1 MSASLDGIVKSV
13 VSGNTIKVC
22 HPQRADKEKVLVL
35 ADVKTPRIGS
45 KNDEDEF
52 RVDYTV
58 KETGLNYATIF
69 LGDENINE
77 AVVEAGFGEVKEVKN
92 PSEDHKRLLELQ
104 KVAKENKIGRWDTGN
119 KKIAKT
125 SNNAEIDVQQ
135 LLKSFKSK
143 AINVIVEYVLNGA
156 TLKVRLP
163 THEVVLLN
171 LTGVYCPLFIK
182 NKKEGTE
189 LAQPFAKE
197 AKLHTEYRLLNRD
210 VTVLFEGIDN
220 TGNLHGSIII
230 SADETSDKPV
240 TYQEELLL
248 TGYASVD
255 ERSAPKSKY
264 AQRFRAAEQKAKDE
278 KKCLWV
284 DYQPKKQSLEQSDTD
299 FTARVLEVLSGDTLK
314 IIKNDGTEEK
324 ISLSNIKTPKYNPYA
339 KKQEKK
345 EDKEGES
352 EKKGETQPWGYEAK
366 ELLRSKVAGKEIHV
380 EVDYKKEMQSTK
392 EVRRYCTVLVNKKS
406 VAVELVREGFA
417 SVIKLRADEERSS
430 AFDQLILAEND
441 AQKRQKGIHGKRRAP
456 NQVFTNVTTFDAV
469 SKLYKLLSGKST
481 ATKGYIE
488 KVLSTNRFVIN
499 LPGDSSTIKFSMSG
513 IATPTTGNDL
523 AKEAFQYAL
532 LNTSCRD
539 VELVLESVITTGDKQ
554 QQGVKQGV
562 LCGQLLIGGKNF
574 AYNLLENGFAITQD
588 FARKLK
594 KKKVREEQEEE
605 VERPISQ
612 RFSVSSARNAQTIRV
627 TDFED
632 VTTFYYHGA
641 DVVNRLKEI
650 DQLIQQLNPETLP
663 TLSSPSVGSLCLS
676 QFTEDNNWYRAKIV
690 SINDSNCIVLYSDF
704 GNSEEKP
711 LSSLKQVPAES
722 ELLKIR
728 PCAQKARLAF
738 VKPHRQLFR
747 VDLETLLRDTL
758 MEGEWLLTVEYVDN
772 GIEYVTL
779 QPKGAKNQDT
789 INSQIVRSGL
799 AFIDRP
805 VLQRHFK
812 NLLASYEEDREYA
825 ASKHLNLYE
834 MGDFGDDTDDF
845 EEEEN

>member
-45 KNDEDEF
+45 KNDEDEPFAFEAREFLRKKLVGKPIKF

-104 KVAKENKIGRWDTGN
+104 
-119 KKIAKT
+119 
-125 SNNAEIDVQQ
+125 
-135 LLKSFKSK
+135 
-143 AINVIVEYVLNGA
+143 
-156 TLKVRLP
+156 
-163 THEVVLLN
+163 
-171 LTGVYCPLFIK
+171 K

-278 KKCLWV
+278 KI
-284 DYQPKKQSLEQSDTD
+284 
-299 FTARVLEVLSGDTLK
+299 VLEVLSGDTLK

-441 AQKRQKGIHGKRRAP
+441 AQKRQKGIHGK
-456 NQVFTNVTTFDAV
+456 
-469 SKLYKLLSGKST
+469 KST
-481 ATKGYIE
+481 K
-488 KVLSTNRFVIN
+488 
-499 LPGDSSTIKFSMSG
+499 
-513 IATPTTGNDL
+513 
-523 AKEAFQYAL
+523 
-532 LNTSCRD
+532 
-539 VELVLESVITTGDKQ
+539 
-554 QQGVKQGV
+554 
-562 LCGQLLIGGKNF
+562 
-574 AYNLLENGFAITQD
+574 
-588 FARKLK
+588 
-594 KKKVREEQEEE
+594 
-605 VERPISQ
+605 
-612 RFSVSSARNAQTIRV
+612 
-627 TDFED
+627 
-632 VTTFYYHGA
+632 
-641 DVVNRLKEI
+641 
-650 DQLIQQLNPETLP
+650 
-663 TLSSPSVGSLCLS
+663 PS
-676 QFTEDNNWYRAKIV
+676 
-690 SINDSNCIVLYSDF
+690 LY
-704 GNSEEKP
+704 
-711 LSSLKQVPAES
+711 
-722 ELLKIR
+722 
-728 PCAQKARLAF
+728 
-738 VKPHRQLFR
+738 
-747 VDLETLLRDTL
+747 
-758 MEGEWLLTVEYVDN
+758 
-772 GIEYVTL
+772 
-779 QPKGAKNQDT
+779 
-789 INSQIVRSGL
+789 
-799 AFIDRP
+799 
-805 VLQRHFK
+805 
-812 NLLASYEEDREYA
+812 
-825 ASKHLNLYE
+825 
-834 MGDFGDDTDDF
+834 
-845 EEEEN
+845 